1 MPGSGLSARIHRG
14 SHEVG
19 GSCVELAAVGERLIV
34 DFGLP
39 LDADMGDAAAT
50 SIVSE
55 LSGRRFSG
63 DVASVGGDRE
73 SKLSPRQFREGAGAV
88 GSHGAAVHGPGG
100 GSG

>member
-1 MPGSGLSARIHRG
+1 MRRAARSQSAPISAPGG
-14 SHEVG
+14 
-19 GSCVELAAVGERLIV
+19 AAVAV
-34 DFGLP
+34 P
-39 LDADMGDAAAT
+39 